1 MLSYPGK
8 GLCMSVDQAPE
19 LCGEVAVDSFA
30 GIAYV
35 QKWWSHREQ
44 AELLR
49 FGRVAADHGVPREDD
64 LVSDA
69 ELVGLLDSAWTSG
82 VLSDFAKRQ
91 IFHMVMRQYEADP
104 ASVWAIGP
112 GDDE

>member
-1 MLSYPGK
+1 
-8 GLCMSVDQAPE
+8 MSNEHPME
-19 LCGEVAVDSFA
+19 LCGEA
-30 GIAYV
+30 GVESIAGTAYV
-35 QKWWSHREQ
+35 QKWWSHREH

-49 FGRVAADHGVPREDD
+49 FGRVAAEAGAPAEDE

-69 ELVGLLDSAWTSG
+69 QLVGLLDSAWTNG

-112 GDDE
+112 QDE